1 MPHMDVLSDT
11 ADMHTSPKFLIKPIK
26 PNAKHE
32 FLTTVHGCVYK
43 KGFRPLQNLC

>member
-11 ADMHTSPKFLIKPIK
+11 ADMHTSPKFSIKSIK

-32 FLTTVHGCVYK
+32 FLTTV
-43 KGFRPLQNLC
+43 GFDPCKIFVE